1 MYTAGE
7 GIRTTNVSLNDAKM
21 CATPKTCSPWRGL
34 GRWGLISSTTG
45 AATGSSV
52 SACGSDAGTREV
64 SEVRDR
70 ATETRAEATARRVFA
85 RALSR

>member
-1 MYTAGE
+1 
-7 GIRTTNVSLNDAKM
+7 
-21 CATPKTCSPWRGL
+21 
-34 GRWGLISSTTG
+34 LISSTTG

-70 ATETRAEATARRVFA
+70 ATEARAEATAMRVFA